1 MGDELEWFETA
12 VRSFG
17 DRVHRVGADQW
28 SGTTPSTEW
37 TVHDLV
43 GHVVGECAWV
53 PPLVGGKT
61 IADVGDS
68 LSGDLLGDDPVA
80 AWDQQ
85 SGAALTSW
93 REPGA
98 LDRTVH
104 LSYGDESA
112 LEYCRQVAFDV
123 LVHSWDLARA
133 IGDDDALDPHAVDH
147 ALEWLTPEVL
157 DAWSRG
163 GAFAAQVSVAADA
176 SPQDRLIALTGRQ
189 P

>member
-1 MGDELEWFETA
+1 MGDELEWYETA

-17 DRVHRVGADQW
+17 DRVHRVRADQW
-28 SGTTPSTEW
+28 AASTPNTDW
-37 TVHDLV
+37 DVRALV
-43 GHVVGECAWV
+43 NHVVGECAWV
-53 PPLVGGKT
+53 PPLVGGQT

-85 SGAALTSW
+85 SAAALASW
-93 REPGA
+93 RTPGA
-98 LDRTVH
+98 LDGSVH
-104 LSYGDESA
+104 LSYGEESA
-112 LEYCRQVAFDV
+112 REYCRQVAFDA

-133 IGDDDALDPHAVDH
+133 IGDDETLDPHAIDH

-157 DAWSRG
+157 GGFTRG
-163 GAFAAQVSVAADA
+163 GAFAASVPIAADA